1 LTGLPLDIVEQQN
14 ARITPH
20 LFMKEFDRAHGQVLS
35 RYDGSVSGPD
45 PNPGSAWPNGPDPV
59 LDATAP
65 LWTAAF
71 VSYAEGELNFKTDTS
86 YKLLNREIRNK
97 WDFGTSSTRQGYA
110 GVIDD
115 IQEARATNPNLAVLI
130 ASGYTDLITP
140 YLVSSYLVG
149 QLPELQGARPIMV
162 ENYAGGH
169 MLYTRPDS
177 RRDLRKDVE
186 AVYRPSSKPL
196 TSSEGLGEAPRD
208 EATPL
213 IR

>member
-1 LTGLPLDIVEQQN
+1 
-14 ARITPH
+14 
-20 LFMKEFDRAHGQVLS
+20 
-35 RYDGSVSGPD
+35 
-45 PNPGSAWPNGPDPV
+45 
-59 LDATAP
+59 
-65 LWTAAF
+65 
-71 VSYAEGELNFKTDTS
+71 
-86 YKLLNREIRNK
+86 
-97 WDFGTSSTRQGYA
+97 RQGYA

-115 IQEARATNPNLAVLI
+115 IQEARAANPNLAIMI

-140 YLVSSYLVG
+140 YFVPSYLVG

-186 AVYRPSSKPL
+186 AVYRPSAKPL
-196 TSSEGLGEAPRD
+196 TSSEGLGEGPKD